1 MTLNLLTFLV
11 EKPLSGV
18 AQLVEQVAVNHF
30 VGGSSPS
37 SGASYYYSYLYNI
50 IKVVII
56 LSFFMMVSCQEY
68 PEPPQADSE
77 EHQIKLHGHTR
88 IDPYYWMRLSDDQKL
103 SDDPDAQTNSVLNYI
118 KRESE
123 YKNQSL
129 AHTSNL
135 QNNIFNE
142 IINRIE
148 KEDISAPY
156 FWNGYFYYRRYEH
169 GKEYAIYCR
178 KKGSLESTEQILIDE
193 NLLSQGHDYF
203 SLGDFDISP
212 DNQWMVYS
220 VDTLSRRIYELFFK
234 NLITGETL
242 LETVPNT
249 TGSVAWAND
258 SKTLFYTSKN
268 KLTLLSE
275 KIYRHVINEKHSDD
289 QLVYVEK
296 DNSFYTSV
304 YRSKSGKFIII
315 SSSSTLIT
323 DYHLLLADNPYGELL
338 NFTPRQNDHE
348 YSIAHHEND
357 FFILSN
363 KNAPNN
369 RLMRTS
375 DSSTNIAN
383 WEEVIPHDKDIHLLG
398 MEVFKNHLAINE
410 RRDGLLGL
418 RVLNLLNSTDH
429 VVRFDEKDYSA
440 YFSKNFEMRSNVLR
454 YTFNSMKTP
463 RMIVDYNMDSREKII
478 IKQQNVIGGYNPKK
492 YFSTVVYA
500 TARDGEKIPIY
511 LVYNISLK
519 KKNQP
524 QPLLLYGY
532 GSYGDTEEPY
542 FSIPRLSLLDRG
554 FIYAVANI
562 RGSQVF
568 GRRSYEDGKMLNKKN
583 TFYDFIDAAKHLVE
597 NDYTSTDL
605 LFCEGGSAGG
615 LLIGAVI
622 NMEPGLWK
630 GAVVDVPFVDVVTTM
645 MDPTIPLTSNEWE
658 EWGDPRVKEEYEY
671 MLSYS
676 PYDQI
681 KKTYFPNM
689 LVTAG
694 FFDSQVQYWEPLKYV
709 AKLREHWQGKNRLY
723 FHINMEAGHSGKSGR
738 FQRYKDY
745 ALSYAF
751 ILDLLDE

>member
-1 MTLNLLTFLV
+1 M
-11 EKPLSGV
+11 
-18 AQLVEQVAVNHF
+18 VEQVAVNHF

-37 SGASYYYSYLYNI
+37 SGANLYYTYPFTL
-50 IKVVII
+50 IKGICI
-56 LSFFMMVSCQEY
+56 SFVFMMVSCQNNS
-68 PEPPQADSE
+68 EPPLANSE
-77 EHQIKLHGHTR
+77 EHEIVLHGHSR

-103 SDDPDAQTNSVLNYI
+103 SNSPDGQTKSVLDYI
-118 KRESE
+118 ERERN
-123 YKNQSL
+123 YKNQRLS
-129 AHTSNL
+129 HTINL

-142 IINRIE
+142 IVNRIK
-148 KEDISAPY
+148 KEDTSAPY
-156 FWNGYFYYRRYEH
+156 FWNGYFYYRRYEQ

-178 KKGSLESTEQILIDE
+178 KKGSLENTEQILIDE
-193 NLLSQGHDYF
+193 NLLSKGHDYF

-234 NLITGETL
+234 NLTTGKTL

-258 SKTLFYTSKN
+258 NKTLFYTSKN

-275 KIYRHVINEKHSDD
+275 KIFRHVVGKKYSDD
-289 QLVYVEK
+289 EVVYIEK

-315 SSSSTLIT
+315 SSSSTLIS
-323 DYHLLLADNPYGELL
+323 DYHLLLADEPYGEFFS
-338 NFTPRQNDHE
+338 FTPRQNDHE
-348 YSIAHHEND
+348 YSIEHIENN

-363 KNAPNN
+363 KDAPNN
-369 RLMRTS
+369 RLMKTS
-375 DSSTNIAN
+375 DGSTNISN
-383 WEEVIPHDKDIHLLG
+383 WEEVISHDKDVHLLA
-398 MEVFKNHLAINE
+398 MEVFEGYLAINE
-410 RRDGLLGL
+410 RREGLLGL
-418 RVLNLLNSTDH
+418 KVLDL
-429 VVRFDEKDYSA
+429 EKKTEHRIKFEEEDYSA
-440 YFSKNFEMRSNVLR
+440 NFSKNFEIGTNVLR

-463 RMIVDYNMDSREKII
+463 RMIVDYNMDSREKVI
-478 IKQQNVIGGYNPKK
+478 IKQQKVVGGYNPNE
-492 YFSTVVYA
+492 YYSTTLYA
-500 TARDGEKIPIY
+500 IARDGEKIPIY
-511 LVYNISLK
+511 IVYNISLRQ
-519 KKNQP
+519 KNEQ

-562 RGSQVF
+562 RGGQVF

-583 TFYDFIDAAKHLVE
+583 TFYDFIDAAKYLI
-597 NDYTSTDL
+597 DKRYTSSDL

-615 LLIGAVI
+615 LLIGAVV
-622 NMEPGLWK
+622 NMEPSLWK
-630 GAVVDVPFVDVVTTM
+630 GAIADVPFVDVVTTM
-645 MDPTIPLTSNEWE
+645 MDSSIPLTSNEWE
-658 EWGDPRVKEEYEY
+658 EWGDPRVKKQYEY

-681 KKTYFPNM
+681 KKTNFPNM

-694 FFDSQVQYWEPLKYV
+694 YFDSQVQYWEPLKYV
-709 AKLREHWQGKNRLY
+709 AKLRDHWDGGNKLY
-723 FHINMEAGHSGKSGR
+723 LHINMEAGHSGKSGR

-751 ILDLLDE
+751 ILDLIK

>member
-1 MTLNLLTFLV
+1 MLKNN
-11 EKPLSGV
+11 LSGV

-37 SGASYYYSYLYNI
+37 SGAKFFHVCPHTL
-50 IKVVII
+50 IKDVFILFLVI
-56 LSFFMMVSCQEY
+56 MVVSCQDTSK
-68 PEPPQADSE
+68 PPLANSK
-77 EHQIKLHGHTR
+77 EHQIVLHGHKR
-88 IDPYYWMRLSDDQKL
+88 IDPYYWMRLTDDQKL
-103 SDDPDAQTNSVLNYI
+103 SNNPDDQTKSVLDYI
-118 KRESE
+118 EKESR
-123 YKNQSL
+123 YKNKNL
-129 AHTSNL
+129 AHTFNL

-142 IINRIE
+142 IIERIK

-156 FWNGYFYYRRYEH
+156 FWNGYFYYRRFEA

-178 KKGSLESTEQILIDE
+178 KKGTLENYEQILIDE
-193 NLLSQGHDYF
+193 NLLSKGHDYF

-212 DNQWMVYS
+212 NNQWIVYS

-234 NLITGETL
+234 NLNTGETL
-242 LETVPNT
+242 SETVPNT

-268 KLTLLSE
+268 KVTLLSE
-275 KIYRHVINEKHSDD
+275 KIYRHVVGEKHFDD
-289 QLVYVEK
+289 EVVYIEK

-315 SSSSTLIT
+315 SNSSTLVS
-323 DYHLLLADNPYGELL
+323 DYHLLSADDPYGEFRS
-338 NFTPRQNDHE
+338 FTPRQNDHE
-348 YSIAHHEND
+348 YNIAHIENY

-363 KNAPNN
+363 KDAPNN
-369 RLMRTS
+369 RLMKTS
-375 DSSTNIAN
+375 DTSTNISN
-383 WEEVIPHDKDIHLLG
+383 WEEVIPHDKEVHLLG
-398 MEVFKNHLAINE
+398 MEVFNSHLAINE
-410 RRDGLLGL
+410 RQDGLLGL
-418 RVLNLLNSTDH
+418 RILNL
-429 VVRFDEKDYSA
+429 EKMTEHRVKFEEEDYSVF
-440 YFSKNFEMRSNVLR
+440 FSRNFEIETNILR
-454 YTFNSMKTP
+454 YTYNSMKTP
-463 RMIVDYNMDSREKII
+463 RMIVDYNMDSKEKITV
-478 IKQQNVIGGYNPKK
+478 KQQKVVGGYNPND
-492 YFSTVVYA
+492 YHSTTLYA
-500 TARDGEKIPIY
+500 IARDGEKIPIS
-511 LVYNISLK
+511 LIFNISLK
-519 KKNQP
+519 KKNQQ

-542 FSIPRLSLLDRG
+542 FSVPRLSLLDRG
-554 FIYAVANI
+554 FIYAVANV
-562 RGSQVF
+562 RGSQVY

-583 TFYDFIDAAKHLVE
+583 TFNDFIDAAKYLVE
-597 NDYTSTDL
+597 EGYTSTDM

-615 LLIGAVI
+615 LLIGAVV

-630 GAVVDVPFVDVVTTM
+630 GAIADVPFVDVVTTM
-645 MDPTIPLTSNEWE
+645 MDSSIPLTSNEWE
-658 EWGDPRVKEEYEY
+658 EWGDPRVKEEYQY

-681 KKTYFPNM
+681 KKTNFPNM

-709 AKLREHWQGKNRLY
+709 AKLREHWDGKNKLY

-751 ILDLLDE
+751 ILDLIE